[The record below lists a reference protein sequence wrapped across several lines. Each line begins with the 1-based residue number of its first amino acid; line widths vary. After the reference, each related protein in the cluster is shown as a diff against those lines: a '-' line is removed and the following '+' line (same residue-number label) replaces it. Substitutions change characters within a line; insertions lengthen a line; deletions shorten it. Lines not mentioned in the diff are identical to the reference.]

1 MIAYNGYVVINKPKG
16 VSSNFVVCKVRR
28 VFSKALGHKV
38 KAGHLGTL
46 DPLAEGVVVVCI
58 GKATRT
64 FDYLLNKKKEY
75 VATLKLGETTTT
87 LDAEGEIIA
96 RSGLPKFKDL
106 KKVINS
112 FVGQYVQTPPSF
124 SAVSINGV
132 KAYDLARKGK
142 LTDEQ
147 MLDRGKTVEIHSI
160 QLLNEFN
167 DDELVEEIQFKTIC
181 GGGTYIRSLCRDIAL
196 ACDCVGYM
204 AGLLRN
210 SVGYFNI
217 SDSTLLDNIEVVEDM
232 KFIEIEDIINMYFD
246 RFNVSG
252 DDAVKLKNGVPINCD
267 LEEGKLVAVYFDNKL
282 FGIGKQENKLLKI
295 VTNLW
300 QE

>member
-1 MIAYNGYVVINKPKG
+1 MTAYNGYVVINKPKG
-16 VSSNFVVCKVRR
+16 ISSNFVVCKVRR
-28 VFSKALGHKV
+28 IFSKASGFKV

-75 VATLKLGETTTT
+75 VATLKLGQTTTT
-87 LDAEGEIIA
+87 LDAEGEVINT
-96 RSGLPKFKDL
+96 SPLPKFKDL
-106 KKVINS
+106 KKSISS
-112 FVGQYVQTPPSF
+112 FVGQYFQTPPTF

-142 LTDEQ
+142 ISDEQ
-147 MLDRGKTVEIHSI
+147 MQSKGKLVDIYSI
-160 QLLNEFN
+160 EMLNNFKDN
-167 DDELVEEIQFKTIC
+167 ELVEEIQFKVVC

-204 AGLLRN
+204 SGLMRN
-210 SVGYFNI
+210 SVGSFHIN
-217 SDSTLLDNIEVVEDM
+217 DSTLLNDIESVDDL
-232 KFIEIEDIINMYFD
+232 KFIPIENILDLSFDRYDVSEKDIIK
-246 RFNVSG
+246 V
-252 DDAVKLKNGVPINCD
+252 KNGVPIVSD
-267 LEEGKLVAVYFDNKL
+267 LNENQLVSVYIDNKL

-300 QE
+300 QD

>member
-16 VSSNFVVCKVRR
+16 ISSNFVVCKVRR
-28 VFSKALGHKV
+28 VFSKAVGYKV

-75 VATLKLGETTTT
+75 IATLRLGETTTT
-87 LDAEGEIIA
+87 LDAEGEVIA
-96 RSGLPKFKDL
+96 KSNLPKFKDL
-106 KKVINS
+106 KRAIYS
-112 FVGQYVQTPPSF
+112 FVGQYMQTPPSF

-147 MLDRGKTVEIHSI
+147 MLDRGKLVDIYSI
-160 QLLNEFN
+160 ELLNNFN
-167 DDELVEEIQFKTIC
+167 DDDLVETIQFKTVC

-204 AGLLRN
+204 AGLFRN
-210 SVGYFNI
+210 CVGNFNI
-217 SDSTLLDNIEVVEDM
+217 SDSTQLDKIESVDDM
-232 KFIEIEDIINMYFD
+232 KFIPIENIIDIIFD
-246 RFNVSG
+246 KIKVCDG
-252 DDAVKLKNGVPINCD
+252 DAVKVKNGVPISCN
-267 LEEGKLVAVYFDNKL
+267 LQEGKLFAVYLDNKL

-300 QE
+300 QD